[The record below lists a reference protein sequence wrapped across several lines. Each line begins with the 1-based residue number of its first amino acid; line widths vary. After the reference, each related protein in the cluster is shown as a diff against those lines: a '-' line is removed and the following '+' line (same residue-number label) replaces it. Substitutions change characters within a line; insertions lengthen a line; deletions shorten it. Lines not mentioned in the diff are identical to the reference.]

1 MNQSDLTKPGPTM
14 ASIRIPETVHIVG
27 AGRMGEG
34 IARAFA
40 FAGVDAVIVDAR
52 DRSPENAAAYL
63 DRVRV
68 NLMADL
74 DGKVQLG
81 RLTADQAATV
91 LGRIRVLGK
100 NDAVDALREARL
112 VFEGVPE
119 VQEIKADA
127 LIWLSSVVPDDCLIA
142 STSSSFP
149 VTVIAE
155 MVTNPGRVVNA
166 HWLNPADMVP
176 LVEIGT
182 CVSTT
187 EATVE
192 AVVTILRAVGKV
204 PVVCSDSAGY
214 IVPRLQTLVMNEAA
228 RMVAEGVASAEDI
241 DQAVRVGFG
250 FRFAVLGPLEFID
263 WGGGDILYHAST
275 TMSRHFGDRFAAP
288 ELVRTNMEQ
297 QRTGLR
303 DGAGFYEYGTVDVEA
318 YRKQR
323 MLEFWRQLDATG
335 LSPQMDQARS

>member
-1 MNQSDLTKPGPTM
+1 MSQHELAEQKSVVPADVT
-14 ASIRIPETVHIVG
+14 ETVHVIG

-40 FAGVDAVIVDAR
+40 FAGIPAVIVDAR
-52 DRSPENAAAYL
+52 SRSADDAAAYRE
-63 DRVRV
+63 RVRA
-68 NLMADL
+68 NLAADL
-74 DGKVQLG
+74 DSKVQLG
-81 RLTADQAATV
+81 RLTAEQAATV
-91 LGRIRVLGK
+91 LSRIRILERDDASDVLRQ
-100 NDAVDALREARL
+100 AQL
-112 VFEGVPE
+112 VFEAVPE
-119 VQEIKADA
+119 VEEAKAEA
-127 LIWLSSVVPDDCLIA
+127 LSWLCTLLPDDCLIA

-149 VTVIAE
+149 VSAMAV
-155 MVTNPGRVVNA
+155 MVTHPQRLVNA

-182 CVSTT
+182 CASTAD
-187 EATVE
+187 ATVE
-192 AVVTILRAVGKV
+192 SVVRILRAIGKI

-241 DQAVRVGFG
+241 DNAVRVGFG

-263 WGGGDILYHAST
+263 WGGGDILYHASE
-275 TMSRHFGDRFAAP
+275 TMTRHHGDRFAAP
-288 ELVRTNMEQ
+288 ELVCTNMEQ

-303 DGAGFYEYGTVDVEA
+303 DGAGFYEYENVDVDA
-318 YRKQR
+318 YRRQR

-335 LSPQMDQARS
+335 LSPQLDQARA